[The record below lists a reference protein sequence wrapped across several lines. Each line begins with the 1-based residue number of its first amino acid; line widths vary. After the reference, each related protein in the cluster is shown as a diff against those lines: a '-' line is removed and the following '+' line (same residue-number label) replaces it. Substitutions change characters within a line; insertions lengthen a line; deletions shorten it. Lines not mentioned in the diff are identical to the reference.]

1 MITIQEWKS
10 MSCKEQTLWLE
21 ENTELSRRS
30 ESQRGLVYG
39 VGVNDAPYC
48 IKSRVD
54 GKRVVCQAYN
64 TWKSMLKRSYSNKF
78 HEKHETY
85 RGVSVCE
92 EWHSFMHF
100 REWWIDNQGDG
111 LALDKDLL
119 SDAGVY
125 SPETCIFVPAWLN
138 TFTIDR
144 GAARGVYPIGAS
156 FNKGAGRFHAKCGNP
171 MSKKREHIGY
181 FNTPEEAHMAWLTRK
196 LELALELKP
205 RMDEIDLRIYPRVI
219 EIINNAK

>member
-1 MITIQEWKS
+1 MITIQEWKT
-10 MSCKEQTLWLE
+10 MSGKEQTLWLE
-21 ENTELSRRS
+21 KNTESSERDESRI
-30 ESQRGLVYG
+30 GLVQG
-39 VGVNDAPYC
+39 VGINDAHYC
-48 IKSRVD
+48 TKSRVD

-92 EWHSFMHF
+92 EWHSFMPF

-138 TFTIDR
+138 TFTTDR
-144 GAARGVYPIGAS
+144 GAARGVYPIGVNFDKRS
-156 FNKGAGRFHAKCGNP
+156 GKFRSTCSNPIAKKQEYLGL
-171 MSKKREHIGY
+171 
-181 FNTPEEAHMAWLTRK
+181 FNTPEAAHLAWRTRK
-196 LELALELKP
+196 MELALELRPK
-205 RMDEIDLRIYPRVI
+205 MDEIDLRIYARVV
-219 EIINNAK
+219 EIINNAE